1 VAAEFNQQGFV
12 NAKALLGG
20 VAAWQQAGLPVVA
33 AKP

>member
-33 AKP
+33 ANP

>member
-1 VAAEFNQQGFV
+1 VAAELNQQGYL

-33 AKP
+33 TNP